1 MNEYFC
7 KSTFKNTAGFDRK
20 VQGYWELAE
29 NATEEE
35 KDNWLLELK
44 EQENNT
50 RISNSN
56 PFDPIPNTN
65 AFFN

>member
-1 MNEYFC
+1 
-7 KSTFKNTAGFDRK
+7 